1 MAENTE
7 VKEREYPEEFFF
19 EDERYKK
26 LMMQYHCAILE
37 VETKFRVLNSEFS
50 LQYNRNPIE
59 TIKTRLKS
67 PHSIVEKVQRKG
79 WELTP
84 ETIEANLSDIA
95 GVRVI
100 CSFPEDIYFLAKKL
114 MQQDDIVVVE
124 IKDYIAHPKPN
135 GYRSLHLIL
144 EVPIFLSD
152 CKKHVRAE
160 VQFRT
165 IAMDFWASL
174 EHKLKYKQDIA
185 HADRI
190 ADELRKCADTI
201 CQVDNRMQG
210 IRKMIDRKQWE
221 PLEEDSASGKWK
233 HNKEDAGF

>member
-1 MAENTE
+1 MY
-7 VKEREYPEEFFF
+7 ERISSSIS
-19 EDERYKK
+19 RG
-26 LMMQYHCAILE
+26 I
-37 VETKFRVLNSEFS
+37 SS
-50 LQYNRNPIE
+50 
-59 TIKTRLKS
+59 RLK
-67 PHSIVEKVQRKG
+67 
-79 WELTP
+79 
-84 ETIEANLSDIA
+84 LSFLG
-95 GVRVI
+95 GVGEVGKNMTVY
-100 CSFPEDIYFLAKKL
+100 EY
-114 MQQDDIVVVE
+114 QDDIVVVE
-124 IKDYIAHPKPN
+124 IKDYIANPKPN

-233 HNKEDAGF
+233 QNKEDAGF

>member
-7 VKEREYPEEFFF
+7 VKEREYPEEIFF

-100 CSFPEDIYFLAKKL
+100 CSFPEDICTIMEV
-114 MQQDDIVVVE
+114 MQ
-124 IKDYIAHPKPN
+124 
-135 GYRSLHLIL
+135 
-144 EVPIFLSD
+144 
-152 CKKHVRAE
+152 
-160 VQFRT
+160 
-165 IAMDFWASL
+165 
-174 EHKLKYKQDIA
+174 
-185 HADRI
+185 
-190 ADELRKCADTI
+190 
-201 CQVDNRMQG
+201 
-210 IRKMIDRKQWE
+210 
-221 PLEEDSASGKWK
+221 
-233 HNKEDAGF
+233 

>member
-7 VKEREYPEEFFF
+7 IREREYPEEIFF
-19 EDERYKK
+19 EDERYKR
-26 LMMQYHCAILE
+26 LLMQYQCAMME
-37 VETKFRVLNSEFS
+37 VETKFRVLNTEFS
-50 LQYNRNPIE
+50 LHYNRNPIE
-59 TIKTRLKS
+59 SIKTRLKS

-79 WELTP
+79 WELAP
-84 ETIEANLSDIA
+84 EVIEANMSDIA
-95 GVRVI
+95 GIRII

-124 IKDYIAHPKPN
+124 IKDYIASPKEN

-152 CKKHVRAE
+152 QKKHVRAE
-160 VQFRT
+160 VQLRT

-174 EHKLKYKQDIA
+174 EHKLKYKQDIEQ
-185 HADRI
+185 ADRI
-190 ADELRKCADTI
+190 AEELRKCADTI
-201 CQVDNRMQG
+201 AQVDNRMQG

-221 PLEEDSASGKWK
+221 PLEETERELWR
-233 HNKEDAGF
+233 

>member
-7 VKEREYPEEFFF
+7 VKEREYPEEIFF

-124 IKDYIAHPKPN
+124 IKDYIANPKPN

-152 CKKHVRAE
+152 RKKHVRAE

-165 IAMDFWASL
+165 IAMDSGQVWNTSSNTS
-174 EHKLKYKQDIA
+174 
-185 HADRI
+185 RI
-190 ADELRKCADTI
+190 SRMRTGSRMNCANVRIPSVRWTTG
-201 CQVDNRMQG
+201 CR
-210 IRKMIDRKQWE
+210 E
-221 PLEEDSASGKWK
+221 SAK
-233 HNKEDAGF
+233 